1 MNIRF
6 FSHWFTQKT
15 YWTIDR
21 RGYFSPMIYCFE
33 CDENNRPIR
42 EIGMATECGSN
53 FYLNELK
60 PILNRS
66 TENRIWA
73 KEYLDMLRERNDC
86 ETQYLMEQ
94 IQPTKQE
101 N

>member
-6 FSHWFTQKT
+6 FSHWITQKSMYGT
-15 YWTIDR
+15 KEFY
-21 RGYFSPMIYCFE
+21 SPMIYCFE

-53 FYLNELK
+53 FYTSKLK

-66 TENRIWA
+66 VENRIWA
-73 KEYLDMLRERNDC
+73 KEYLNMLRERNDC

>member
-6 FSHWFTQKT
+6 FSHWINQKSM
-15 YWTIDR
+15 Y
-21 RGYFSPMIYCFE
+21 GEKGFYSPMIYCFE
-33 CDENNRPIR
+33 CNENNRPIR

-53 FYLNELK
+53 FYTSKLK
-60 PILNRS
+60 PILNRCC
-66 TENRIWA
+66 ENRVWA
-73 KEYLDMLRERNDC
+73 KEYLDSLRYRNDC

-94 IQPTKQE
+94 IQPTTE

>member
-6 FSHWFTQKT
+6 FSHWLEARS
-15 YWTIDR
+15 YS
-21 RGYFSPMIYCFE
+21 GYSPMIYCFE
-33 CDENNRPIR
+33 CDKNGRPIR

-53 FYLNELK
+53 FYMSKLK

-66 TENRIWA
+66 TENRVWA
-73 KEYLDMLRERNDC
+73 KEYLYMLRERNDC
-86 ETQYLMEQ
+86 EIRYLMEQ